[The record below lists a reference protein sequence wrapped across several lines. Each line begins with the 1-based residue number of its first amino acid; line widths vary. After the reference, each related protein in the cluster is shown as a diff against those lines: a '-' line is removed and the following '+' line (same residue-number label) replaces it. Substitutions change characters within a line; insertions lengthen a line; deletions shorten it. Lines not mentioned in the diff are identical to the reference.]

1 MLILINSFRLLAY
14 LSPITLLLTPN
25 PGIFI
30 LSMLLISIVW
40 IFTNKN
46 FQFDLDKSDLFLISS
61 FIFYFLIQLVY
72 IFWFDSNLRELDTPS
87 RFIMVLPIFLMAKKV
102 LLNFNFF
109 KYSLVIASFLGGIF
123 GIYQYLIA
131 NTNIQGFID
140 QGTFALV
147 LSIFTSFTFY
157 QAIISK
163 DIRKK
168 IIYLLVVIIGSA
180 SIIFSGIRQVWIIY
194 LLVNFVILIS
204 QNQISKKR
212 AMTFT
217 LLFLVIVYN
226 FFPNIKTEFHTLINN
241 WVEYMDEKRFN
252 TSVAE
257 RGEIYKANILII
269 QEYPFGIGENN
280 FSKYKNK
287 LISENKINKEII
299 NNNNMHS
306 EIFASLV
313 EQGVFGL
320 ISFILVV
327 LIPYLF
333 FKKNYN
339 NNEAALFGMIFIS
352 HFMLFAIASGIFDY
366 QVSTLI
372 YTYLTVII
380 YSFSESLTNVRS

>member
-1 MLILINSFRLLAY
+1 
-14 LSPITLLLTPN
+14 
-25 PGIFI
+25 
-30 LSMLLISIVW
+30 
-40 IFTNKN
+40 
-46 FQFDLDKSDLFLISS
+46 
-61 FIFYFLIQLVY
+61 
-72 IFWFDSNLRELDTPS
+72 
-87 RFIMVLPIFLMAKKV
+87 
-102 LLNFNFF
+102 
-109 KYSLVIASFLGGIF
+109 
-123 GIYQYLIA
+123 
-131 NTNIQGFID
+131 
-140 QGTFALV
+140 LV

-212 AMTFT
+212 AITFT

-226 FFPNIKTEFHTLINN
+226 FFPNIKTEFHSLINN

-380 YSFSESLTNVRS
+380 YPFSGSLTNVRS